1 MKTKTAVFAVFAC
14 CAMLCPNEQF
24 SSVLTSPRAMLV
36 YVLALW
42 LRCEWCVQHRDLEEA
57 RSKKKIVGE
66 NYTLSQTVM
75 ILSDQHRLLCEIGN
89 AGLKS
94 LRYSKD
100 TFAELRF
107 PSVHPNEPLSFE
119 SSLLRAKSL
128 ESSLL
133 RAKQA
138 LRGGSVSETFIS
150 MV

>member
-1 MKTKTAVFAVFAC
+1 
-14 CAMLCPNEQF
+14 MLCPNEQF

-75 ILSDQHRLLCEIGN
+75 ILSDQHRLLCEIRN

-100 TFAELRF
+100 IFAELRF
-107 PSVHPNEPLSFE
+107 PSAHPNEPFE

>member
-1 MKTKTAVFAVFAC
+1 
-14 CAMLCPNEQF
+14 
-24 SSVLTSPRAMLV
+24 MLV

-75 ILSDQHRLLCEIGN
+75 ILSDQHRLLCEIRN

-107 PSVHPNEPLSFE
+107 PSVHPNV
-119 SSLLRAKSL
+119 SL